1 MSCSAVALVR
11 DQAGKKESQLLGITL
26 PGVDFKGGDLRGV
39 GPVHVTSPKV
49 RGSGKL
55 SEKWALGLLGP
66 VVGRRAQ
73 HHILLGFYS
82 LTRVRTTKTLCVK
95 HQTLV

>member
-1 MSCSAVALVR
+1 MR

-39 GPVHVTSPKV
+39 GPVGVTSPKV
-49 RGSGKL
+49 RGLGKL
-55 SEKWALGLLGP
+55 SEKWALGLGP

-73 HHILLGFYS
+73 HHILFGFYS
-82 LTRVRTTKTLCVK
+82 LTSVRTTKTLCGEL
-95 HQTLV
+95 QALVW